1 VGVNQM
7 VGVLRREGEVKS
19 STAGGEYVDVL
30 GERDPIG
37 TNRGQQLFRKK
48 LLTVIYE
55 RVWRPLISR
64 FFFGLRGPSAEEERA
79 ITMDLLEISPGER
92 LIDVGCGTGN
102 YTRWL
107 ARETRDGLVVG
118 TDASE
123 AMVAAA
129 AARDSADNAA
139 YLRADACDLPFDDG
153 SFDAACSVG
162 VVHMIEQ
169 PMAAIDEMVRVI
181 APGGRLVLVVS
192 CGPDGKP
199 AHKRGGVTIFAR
211 DEVTEALRERGLCE
225 IRQRVVRRGQFVAA
239 RKPLEATVGG

>member
-1 VGVNQM
+1 M
-7 VGVLRREGEVKS
+7 VGVLRGEGEVKS
-19 STAGGEYVDVL
+19 SAAGGEYMDVL
-30 GERDPIG
+30 GTHDAIG
-37 TNRGQQLFRKK
+37 AHRGQQLFRTK

-55 RVWRPLISR
+55 RLWRPLVAR
-64 FFFGLRGPSAEEERA
+64 FFFGLRGPNAEEERA
-79 ITMDLLEISPGER
+79 ITMNLLEISPGER

-107 ARETRDGLVVG
+107 AKAARNGLVVG

-129 AARDSADNAA
+129 AERETADNAA

-162 VVHMIEQ
+162 VIHMIER
-169 PMAAIDEMVRVI
+169 PMVAIDEMVRVL

-192 CGPDGKP
+192 CGPSGKP
-199 AHKRGGVTIFAR
+199 MRKGGGATIFAR
-211 DEVTEALRERGLCE
+211 DEVTDALRERGLLD
-225 IRQRVVRRGQFVAA
+225 IRQRVEHRAQFVAA
-239 RKPLEATVGG
+239 RKPLEATVGR